1 MSQTETTVVTTEDR
15 VLPAVVY
22 GLYLLGLVNGLTTL
36 VGLVVA
42 YINLDKA
49 GPRMRTHYDFQ
60 IRTFWIGLAIFL
72 SLGLLIGISA
82 VLSLVLIGIPFLML
96 FLFLWGAV
104 GVWFAVRCII
114 GLVYVSQDQA
124 YPRPNTW
131 LI

>member
-1 MSQTETTVVTTEDR
+1 M
-15 VLPAVVY
+15 
-22 GLYLLGLVNGLTTL
+22 
-36 VGLVVA
+36 A

-104 GVWFAVRCII
+104 GVWFAVRCIV
-114 GLVYVSQDQA
+114 GLVYISQDQA